1 MVNSVKNSLSENNY
15 FNKELTQ
22 ILSNKNIANA
32 YIFDG
37 PENIGKRENAIK
49 FIAEIILN
57 SNQDQNA
64 VKKIKENNHPD
75 FMFIEPT
82 YLIKG
87 NPINQSEIELAL
99 KPKSNALIRINQIRN
114 IRTFLSMKSID
125 SNKKFILIED
135 AHLLNEASSNCL
147 LKTLEE
153 PTNGLFILL
162 TSKFNLLLETI
173 TSRCQRIRFKP
184 LTTNQ
189 LKKIIVESD
198 NLKDIQDDQ
207 NISLDNLIYISN
219 GSPGKLIDNI
229 QICKD
234 IPYKI
239 LQELESPILNF
250 QKALFLAKN
259 INDEL
264 NIIQQE
270 FLIDYVQY
278 NWWKKTQNRIL
289 TETIEEVKINLID
302 GISPRLSWEVG
313 LLKIASQK

>member
-1 MVNSVKNSLSENNY
+1 
-15 FNKELTQ
+15 
-22 ILSNKNIANA
+22 
-32 YIFDG
+32 
-37 PENIGKRENAIK
+37 
-49 FIAEIILN
+49 
-57 SNQDQNA
+57 
-64 VKKIKENNHPD
+64 
-75 FMFIEPT
+75 
-82 YLIKG
+82 
-87 NPINQSEIELAL
+87 
-99 KPKSNALIRINQIRN
+99 
-114 IRTFLSMKSID
+114 
-125 SNKKFILIED
+125 
-135 AHLLNEASSNCL
+135 
-147 LKTLEE
+147 
-153 PTNGLFILL
+153 
-162 TSKFNLLLETI
+162 
-173 TSRCQRIRFKP
+173 IRFKP

>member
-1 MVNSVKNSLSENNY
+1 M
-15 FNKELTQ
+15 
-22 ILSNKNIANA
+22 
-32 YIFDG
+32 
-37 PENIGKRENAIK
+37 R
-49 FIAEIILN
+49 
-57 SNQDQNA
+57 
-64 VKKIKENNHPD
+64 KIKENNHPD

-125 SNKKFILIED
+125 SDKKFILIED

-153 PTNGLFILL
+153 PANGLFILL

-189 LKKIIVESD
+189 LKKIIIESD

-259 INDEL
+259 INDDL

>member
-1 MVNSVKNSLSENNY
+1 MVNSVKNNY
-15 FNKELTQ
+15 FKKELTQ

-49 FIAEIILN
+49 FIAEIILK
-57 SNQDQNA
+57 SNQDPNA
-64 VKKIKENNHPD
+64 MRKIKENNHPD

-125 SNKKFILIED
+125 SDKKFILIED

-153 PTNGLFILL
+153 PANGLFILL

-189 LKKIIVESD
+189 LKKIIIESD

>member
-49 FIAEIILN
+49 FMAEIILN

-189 LKKIIVESD
+189 LKRIIVESE

>member
-1 MVNSVKNSLSENNY
+1 MVNSVKNSFSKNNY
-15 FNKELTQ
+15 FKKELTQ

-49 FIAEIILN
+49 FIAEIILK
-57 SNQDQNA
+57 SNQDPNA
-64 VKKIKENNHPD
+64 MRKIKENNHPD

-125 SNKKFILIED
+125 SDKKFILIED

-153 PTNGLFILL
+153 PANSLFILL

-189 LKKIIVESD
+189 LKKIIIESD
-198 NLKDIQDDQ
+198 HLKDIQDDQ